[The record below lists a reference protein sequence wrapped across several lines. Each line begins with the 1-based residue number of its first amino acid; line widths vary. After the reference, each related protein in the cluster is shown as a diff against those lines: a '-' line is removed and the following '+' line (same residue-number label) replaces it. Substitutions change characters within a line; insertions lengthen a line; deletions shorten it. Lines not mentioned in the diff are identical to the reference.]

1 MAVNTR
7 GLGNAILSRSSPHF
21 DAASDEITF
30 HAGDAIL
37 RANQTTSHVF
47 FPVRLV
53 ATFVRRL
60 VDGSTIEAGMV
71 GYEGAIGIEA
81 MFGATAQPSDVIVQV
96 GGTAVRVPASAA
108 CVTFDAQPQFRK
120 LVLRFANALTLQIGQ
135 TAACNWLH
143 PLDRRLARWL
153 LKVADRIVGPERTG
167 NIEIPQ
173 TQEFLANMLGA
184 RIAGIN
190 EAVASLTASGLIRHR
205 RHVIEIVDRAA
216 LEAACCE
223 CYATVRALYERD
235 QVMWMKSEE

>member
-21 DAASDEITF
+21 AAASEEIAF

-47 FPVRLV
+47 FPVSLV

-96 GGTAVRVPASAA
+96 EGTAMRVPAAA
-108 CVTFDAQPQFRK
+108 ASITFDAQPQFRK

-153 LKVADRIVGPERTG
+153 LNVADRIPGAERAG
-167 NIEIPQ
+167 IEIPL

-190 EAVASLTASGLIRHR
+190 EAVSDLTASGLIRHR

-223 CYATVRALYERD
+223 CYATVRALYARD
-235 QVMWMKSEE
+235 QVMMMKSEG